1 MSDFA
6 PSLPAWPYT
15 KAKTALIRA
24 AALVMSE
31 HGPRAATLKNV
42 ATRAGVTEPAIFR
55 HFPGVDGIFAALC
68 DTLDLFHDRFDE
80 LLGEKTG
87 GLARFEHGLRHSI
100 ATLAANPEYA
110 YLVVHAESVFREYP
124 ELMRRVSVRRRRF
137 METVEAAFEEA
148 RSLGELKEGLEAAHA
163 AHLACGSF
171 TFAALRWLEHPALGD
186 PLASA
191 DAVWA
196 SLRKLL
202 SRKR

>member
-1 MSDFA
+1 MSDYA
-6 PSLPAWPYT
+6 PMLPAWPYT

-31 HGPRAATLKNV
+31 LGPRAATLKNV

-68 DTLDLFHDRFDE
+68 DTLELFHDRFDE
-80 LLGEKTG
+80 LLAETPS
-87 GLARFEHGLRHSI
+87 GLRRFEHGIRGAFAI
-100 ATLAANPEYA
+100 LAASPDYA
-110 YLVVHAESVFREYP
+110 YLVLHADSVFREYP
-124 ELMRRVSVRRRRF
+124 ELMRRVAARRGRVL
-137 METVEAAFEEA
+137 EAVEAAFEEA
-148 RSLGELKEGLEAAHA
+148 RASGELKEGIESAHA

-171 TFAALRWLEHPALGD
+171 AFAALRWLDHAPSGD

-191 DAVWA
+191 DAVWTT
-196 SLRKLL
+196 LRKLL